1 MNKNGREFVDPDPV
15 EWPLGVDVP
24 ESLEQKIARMV
35 RMGVSD
41 HAEQHGFESF
51 DESND
56 FDVDDPEALPGS
68 VHELDDDQAA
78 IAADEAAVRRIPKQ
92 FREAYERETQ
102 RKRNVAEQK
111 LKDIAAEKPQN
122 EPAKVPVDGSPS

>member
-1 MNKNGREFVDPDPV
+1 MNRNGREYNDPNPV
-15 EWPLGVDVP
+15 EWPIGVDVP

-35 RMGVSD
+35 RTGVSQLAD
-41 HAEQHGFESF
+41 EQGFETF
-51 DESND
+51 DEAND
-56 FDVDDPEALPGS
+56 FDDEDPEALPDS

-92 FREAYERETQ
+92 FREAFERETE

-111 LKDIAAEKPQN
+111 LKDIAAEKPQI
-122 EPAKVPVDGSPS
+122 EPAKVPADSSPS